1 MDTVLFTAFFVT
13 SLTIIV
19 NVMLRYMEVNDRLS
33 QARRIDHFIIWG
45 YPLLYL
51 AGFLT
56 AYRVFF

>member
-1 MDTVLFTAFFVT
+1 MDTVLFTAFFVVCQADG
-13 SLTIIV
+13 SDC
-19 NVMLRYMEVNDRLS
+19 RGHMEVNDRLS